1 MKNTILVFLFLS
13 IISCK
18 SQTDSKTTVIDLST
32 LKTEAI
38 GKDVQLI
45 DVRTP
50 AEYKAGHIDDAINI
64 DVLEMKTFVQEAEKL
79 DKTKPIYLYCKIGGR
94 SKQASKKL
102 EELGFTTIY
111 DFSSGYDGWKKTSL
125 K

>member
-1 MKNTILVFLFLS
+1 MRNTILFLLFLS
-13 IISCK
+13 VLSCT
-18 SQTDSKTTVIDLST
+18 SQTDSKTINIDILT

-50 AEYKAGHIDDAINI
+50 NEYKAGYIDDAINI
-64 DVLEMKTFVQEAEKL
+64 DIMKMETFVQEVEKL
-79 DKTKPIYLYCKIGGR
+79 DKAKPVYIYCKIGGR
-94 SKQASKKL
+94 SQKASKKL

-111 DFSSGYDGWKKTSL
+111 DFSGGYMEWQNQ
-125 K
+125 

>member
-1 MKNTILVFLFLS
+1 MKNTILVIMFLS

-18 SQTDSKTTVIDLST
+18 SQSDSKTIVIDILT

-50 AEYKAGHIDDAINI
+50 NEYKAGHIDDAINI
-64 DVLEMKTFVQEAEKL
+64 DVMKMESFVQEVEKL
-79 DKTKPIYLYCKIGGR
+79 DKAKPIYLYCKIGGR
-94 SKQASKKL
+94 SKKASKKL

-111 DFSSGYDGWKKTSL
+111 DFSGGYIKWQNQ
-125 K
+125 